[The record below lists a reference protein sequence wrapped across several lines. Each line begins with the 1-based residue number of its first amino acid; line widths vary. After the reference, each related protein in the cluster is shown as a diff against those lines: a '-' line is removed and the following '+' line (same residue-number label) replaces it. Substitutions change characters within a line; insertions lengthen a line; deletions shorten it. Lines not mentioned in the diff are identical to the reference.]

1 MRSAL
6 FLALSLLSAAPA
18 SAQIYVS
25 PPRVRVVV
33 PGPGVWLPPPPPHV
47 YIRER
52 IRWHLRNAAPVVIT
66 PAPPVYV
73 APAPQVYAPP
83 PPPQVYAPPPPCCY
97 APPPQAYAPPPPPQ
111 VYAPP
116 PAPPVE
122 PMVYVAPAPA
132 PAPVVLVSRPPVPGW
147 KSRIGLGVRGT
158 GQVQHDAWHNLGIG
172 AEFLA
177 RLSNHVS
184 LELAAEYQ
192 RNVAG
197 PTGASRM
204 DVPVTLG
211 FRFHIGRPSWIVSP
225 YFVIAS
231 GIDYAR
237 ADYLA
242 ANDDA
247 VFFDAQLGGGLELRL
262 GQHVAIT
269 ADARFDGKKRLDKPS
284 GEVVSLRSLN
294 SSPVAPLSDGYGG
307 QFRLGVAV
315 YF

>member
-33 PGPGVWLPPPPPHV
+33 PGPPVWVPPPPPHV

-83 PPPQVYAPPPPCCY
+83 PPPQVYAPQPPCCY
-97 APPPQAYAPPPPPQ
+97 APPPQVYAPPPPPPQ
-111 VYAPP
+111 VYAP
-116 PAPPVE
+116 PPVE

-132 PAPVVLVSRPPVPGW
+132 PAPVVLVARPPVPGW

-204 DVPVTLG
+204 DVPVTIG